1 MVVFLCVI
9 MNSNFYDIARLLMK
23 IVFVDHDNYMLR
35 SEFCGELMVIMSS
48 NFYDI
53 ARLLMKIVF
62 VDHDNYMLRSE
73 FCGEL
78 MVMRI
83 HNREK

>member
-1 MVVFLCVI
+1 
-9 MNSNFYDIARLLMK
+9 MNSNFYDIAQLLMK
-23 IVFVDHDNYMLR
+23 IVFVDHDNY
-35 SEFCGELMVIMSS
+35 
-48 NFYDI
+48 N
-53 ARLLMKIVF
+53 
-62 VDHDNYMLRSE
+62 MLRSE